1 MLRKFVYATVILIL
15 GLVILSGCGG
25 QGKEAPPTP
34 TPQPTISQPS
44 TPSQEPTAS
53 PRPKINMQ
61 VVREAM
67 TKSGC
72 GSCHVIP
79 GIPKATGQLGPDLS
93 HIATVAEQRIASP
106 DYTGHAKTPVEYIRE
121 SIVNAD
127 VYVVPECPTGPCQP
141 GQMPPTLVQMLSE
154 QELDAIIQYLSTLR

>member
-1 MLRKFVYATVILIL
+1 MLRKNVYLVAILVVLAIL
-15 GLVILSGCGG
+15 AGCGG
-25 QGKEAPPTP
+25 QSAETLPTPTPP
-34 TPQPTISQPS
+34 TPQPTVAL
-44 TPSQEPTAS
+44 EPTAT
-53 PRPKINMQ
+53 PRPKVNMQ
-61 VVREAM
+61 VVRGAM

-121 SIVNAD
+121 SIIDAD

-141 GQMPPTLVQMLSE
+141 GQMPPTLVQILSE
-154 QELDAIIQYLSTLR
+154 QELEAIIQYLNTLR